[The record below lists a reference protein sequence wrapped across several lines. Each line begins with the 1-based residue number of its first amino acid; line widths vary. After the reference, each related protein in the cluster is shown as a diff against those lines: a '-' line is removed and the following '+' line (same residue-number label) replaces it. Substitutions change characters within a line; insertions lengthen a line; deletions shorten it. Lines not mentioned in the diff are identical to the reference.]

1 MKALAVAL
9 LLLLPSAAFA
19 APTKPN
25 AADFT
30 LKVHVISSASRQ
42 QWADGLLWIH
52 QVLETVIDKQP
63 VELQT
68 DSQGVLALA
77 DYPARLSRKV
87 HAPNHHSNTYDI
99 YRGYDLLMPDGTTRT
114 YAVTRIGPAPTNP

>member
-1 MKALAVAL
+1 MKTLALAL

-25 AADFT
+25 PADFT

-42 QWADGLLWIH
+42 QWADGLW
-52 QVLETVIDKQP
+52 QVLETVINKQP
-63 VELQT
+63 VELQEN
-68 DSQGVLALA
+68 SQGVLELG
-77 DYPARLSRKV
+77 DYPARISTKV
-87 HAPNHHSNTYDI
+87 HGLRNPNTYDI

-114 YAVTRIGPAPTNP
+114 YAVTRLGPASTNP